1 MRSSHFTA
9 LRRSLLPLVA
19 LVGATALGGCVTQS
33 TPPTYSY
40 GYNYPS
46 PYYTASPVGVTYPN
60 GYAAAY
66 SPDYNGAYNTYGTTA
81 GNGR

>member
-1 MRSSHFTA
+1 MRCAHFTT
-9 LRRSLLPLVA
+9 LRRSLLPLAA
-19 LVGATALGGCVTQS
+19 LVGATALAGCVTES
-33 TPPTYSY
+33 TPPTYYY
-40 GYNYPS
+40 GYNYP
-46 PYYTASPVGVTYPN
+46 YYSSYPVGVTYPN